1 MFLSIPAPHLW
12 FFLTEKK
19 IYIVNLHDK
28 TFISSKEKEQ
38 FIFKA

>member
-1 MFLSIPAPHLW
+1 MFLSIPEPHLW

-19 IYIVNLHDK
+19 KKMVNLHDK
-28 TFISSKEKEQ
+28 TFISFKEKEQ